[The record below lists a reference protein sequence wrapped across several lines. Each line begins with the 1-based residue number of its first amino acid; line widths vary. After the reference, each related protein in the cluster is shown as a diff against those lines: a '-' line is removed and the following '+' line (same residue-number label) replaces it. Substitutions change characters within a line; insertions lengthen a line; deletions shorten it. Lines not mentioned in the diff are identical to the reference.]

1 MARRTYRV
9 IVNLDVRHQ
18 AAREVI
24 AGVLRFAAKHP
35 EWDVQMRGNHP
46 SNDGFALDPK
56 WTPDGL
62 IIDNVWQ
69 TRDGQ
74 RLLATPSLRGV
85 IFASALPP
93 TSFRTPHETVATD
106 DRALAVAA
114 VKLFRQHGLGNFAFI
129 GTRGDERWCEIRKRF
144 FRAAL
149 KDAGF
154 PLSVYTSPRSAR
166 KDWSEERQTMAE
178 WLAAL
183 PKPCGIWAAY
193 DQRAMHVLDVCRKT
207 GISVPEQVQVLGVDD
222 ESYICEQTTP
232 TLSSLAPDF
241 EAGGYAAAEA
251 LHAILSGRKPQE
263 KKLKI
268 GVRAVT
274 ERLSTTDLSGS
285 GNRVSRALDLIR
297 HKATEGLTVA
307 AVVKAIGGSERLLE
321 KNFSEVVGHSIC
333 REIQDVRLGKV
344 KELLAKTDLPIDAIS
359 ARCAFGSGN
368 YLKNL
373 FLKRFGQTMSAYR
386 SANK

>member
-1 MARRTYRV
+1 MAKRTYRV
-9 IVNLDVRHQ
+9 IVDLDVRHQ

-24 AGVLRFAAKHP
+24 AGILRFAAKHT

-46 SNDGFALDPK
+46 SNDGFTLDPK
-56 WTPDGL
+56 WAPDGL
-62 IIDNVWQ
+62 IVDDAWQ
-69 TRDGQ
+69 TREGGK
-74 RLLATPSLRGV
+74 LLSSPSLRGA
-85 IFASALPP
+85 IFVSSLPP
-93 TSFRTPHETVATD
+93 RDCRVPHETVATN
-106 DRALAVAA
+106 DRALAVTAA
-114 VKLFRQHGLGNFAFI
+114 KLLVGHGLRNFAFI
-129 GTRGDERWCEIRKRF
+129 GSRGDERWSEARKRF

-154 PLSVYTSPRSAR
+154 ALSVYKSPQTAK
-166 KDWSEERQTMAE
+166 KDWSEERRTMSD
-178 WLAAL
+178 WLASL
-183 PKPCGIWAAY
+183 PKPCGVWAAY
-193 DQRAMHVLDVCRKT
+193 DQRAMHVLDICRT
-207 GISVPEQVQVLGVDD
+207 NGISVPEQVQVLGVDD
-222 ESYICEQTTP
+222 ESYICEQMTP
-232 TLSSLAPDF
+232 TLSSIAPDF
-241 EAGGYAAAEA
+241 ENGGYASAEA
-251 LHAILSGRKPQE
+251 LHAILSGRKPKE

-268 GVRAVT
+268 DVRTVT

-297 HKATEGLTVA
+297 RKATEGLTVA

-344 KELLAKTDLPIDAIS
+344 KELLTKTDLPIDAIS

-373 FLKRFGQTMSAYR
+373 FQKRFGQTMSAYR
-386 SANK
+386 SASR